1 MRTFFS
7 LWDRA
12 GRDPH
17 LLVAMLELFHFD
29 PDFLDDIS
37 TCCALLEFQRKRKEI
52 TEVFGV

>member
-1 MRTFFS
+1 